1 MIVFRSGAVT
11 VDNFTPRLGKDTTEQ
26 AGKPPGLSTFKT
38 MAALRLPPGN
48 KVQRL
53 DLDLLK
59 SPLKPFPDEPVLG
72 GTRDHVAIA
81 PGDAEGNINQELLE
95 EWAACRKTEVCH
107 RLTQIVLD
115 CIVEID
121 MRSSP

>member
-11 VDNFTPRLGKDTTEQ
+11 TDNFTPRPEKDTTEQ

-38 MAALRLPPGN
+38 MAALSLPPGN
-48 KVQRL
+48 KAQQL

-59 SPLKPFPDEPVLG
+59 PPLTPFPDDPTLG
-72 GTRDHVAIA
+72 GTTDHIAIA
-81 PGDAEGNINQELLE
+81 PSDAEGNVNQELLK

-121 MRSSP
+121 IRS

>member
-1 MIVFRSGAVT
+1 MIVYRSGAVT
-11 VDNFTPRLGKDTTEQ
+11 TDNFTPRPGKDTTEQ

-38 MAALRLPPGN
+38 MAALSLPPGN
-48 KVQRL
+48 KAQQL

-59 SPLKPFPDEPVLG
+59 SPLKPFPDDPTLG
-72 GTRDHVAIA
+72 GMIDHVAIA
-81 PGDAEGNINQELLE
+81 PGDAEGSVNQELLE

-107 RLTQIVLD
+107 PLTQIVLD

-121 MRSSP
+121 MRT

>member
-1 MIVFRSGAVT
+1 MIVFRSGALT
-11 VDNFTPRLGKDTTEQ
+11 TDNFTPRLGKDTTEQ
-26 AGKPPGLSTFKT
+26 VGRPPGLSTFKT
-38 MAALRLPPGN
+38 LAALNLPPGN
-48 KVQRL
+48 KAQQL

-59 SPLKPFPDEPVLG
+59 SPLKPYPDDPALG
-72 GTRDHVAIA
+72 GTIDHVAIA
-81 PGDAEGNINQELLE
+81 PTNAEGNINQGLLE

-121 MRSSP
+121 LRS